1 MMISKWALVRRNEL
15 VDLPE
20 QITIHKDFL
29 GELSAEEF
37 EASFRQLHEL
47 FYKMYTD
54 MAEHPEEFGF
64 PTYTEEEYG
73 YFSKEA
79 REIRTAPWKP
89 FYLLL
94 ELFAWGEWQN
104 GAVVV
109 DMAAFRKLN
118 QVKKT
123 DALIHALE
131 NYGFIFVGLKNG
143 KLPTAGS
150 VLEIDYP
157 DNRNI
162 LQVLSI
168 VAKKVMAT
176 QLKGVNNYFSNKVAF
191 ENGFIS
197 WNYKLLEE
205 GLENCTLA
213 EGCAYVA
220 DKMHDEADRAVAAK
234 IDNML
239 REEGFLV
246 SKGDANEGPGLRYSK
261 GKAPHDF
268 ALVSL
273 EGKLLL
279 ELRIR
284 NAEKCMEYLKE
295 CPEPILEMFRHTDV
309 GCHNRVNGTCNY
321 GVKYIFEGEE
331 KWHCG
336 CCGAPFKLHPVQEEI
351 EHYMRLMELG
361 KKR

>member
-20 QITIHKDFL
+20 HITIHKDFL

-37 EASFRQLHEL
+37 ETSFRQLHEL
-47 FYKMYTD
+47 FYQMYTD

-73 YFSKEA
+73 FFSKEA
-79 REIRTAPWKP
+79 REIRTVPWKP

-94 ELFAWGEWQN
+94 ELFAWGEWRN

-109 DMAAFRKLN
+109 DMATFRKLN

-123 DALIHALE
+123 DALIYALE

-143 KLPTAGS
+143 KLPAAGS

-220 DKMHDEADRAVAAK
+220 DKMHDEADRAVVAK

-239 REEGFLV
+239 R
-246 SKGDANEGPGLRYSK
+246 
-261 GKAPHDF
+261 
-268 ALVSL
+268 
-273 EGKLLL
+273 
-279 ELRIR
+279 
-284 NAEKCMEYLKE
+284 
-295 CPEPILEMFRHTDV
+295 
-309 GCHNRVNGTCNY
+309 
-321 GVKYIFEGEE
+321 
-331 KWHCG
+331 
-336 CCGAPFKLHPVQEEI
+336 
-351 EHYMRLMELG
+351 
-361 KKR
+361 